1 MAEEPLDPHVVELAQ
16 GKTFAT
22 VVTLMPDGRPQAQVT
37 WIDTDGTHLLVNT
50 ERDRQRTRNVRRD
63 PRVTVS
69 LVAPGNP
76 YDTAEVR
83 GRVVEVVEDEAA
95 RAHIDELSQRYT
107 GGPYQNPIGSP
118 RVILKIAAEKQ
129 IIRG

>member
-1 MAEEPLDPHVVELAQ
+1 MAEPLHPHVVELAQ
-16 GKTFAT
+16 GKTYAT
-22 VVTLMPDGRPQAQVT
+22 VVSLMPDGSPQAQIT

-63 PRVTVS
+63 PRVSVS
-69 LVAPGNP
+69 LVAPDNP

-83 GRVVEVVEDEAA
+83 GRVVEVVEGDEA
-95 RAHIDELSQRYT
+95 RAHIDEVAQRYT

-118 RVILKIAAEKQ
+118 RVILKIAADRQ
-129 IIRG
+129 IVSG